1 MKKTK
6 SNQFELP
13 SFWTTYN
20 DELLKEI
27 VCMKRAKSYLEMSE
41 EGKRQLELI
50 VQNKFKSN

>member
-50 VQNKFKSN
+50 VQNKFKNN